1 MARKKIVQHRILD
14 LSATL
19 FVIVVVT
26 TLRSY
31 FLPTDDESIANTLTP
46 IGSLVQSVQ
55 QSLPLLSALV
65 WAMVLGFAGLDAGR
79 YGPKFSLYPAYTLM
93 AIPIFGVIAGAVMV
107 STDYLLSG
115 VAMLLMLFGTKYLLR
130 CIMRTE
136 SYNDLSLSMLCY
148 GTLPLLFAPAAIL
161 YLVLPFLVLVVR
173 NTWRDW
179 VVSTFSLAFPLLAI
193 SYWRWCA
200 GLGFRSAGEM
210 IYTSMFTASEF
221 SFFSTLNIAG
231 IALLGIIIVMVACAI
246 SLIISDRY
254 SLKVKSR
261 AVMRFN
267 AFMLLATLVMFFMPG
282 CTATIFAIIATPVAL
297 LSPIVFVRM
306 GVGFTESLYRLLL
319 LAAAANMV
327 VMSL

>member
-1 MARKKIVQHRILD
+1 
-14 LSATL
+14 
-19 FVIVVVT
+19 
-26 TLRSY
+26 
-31 FLPTDDESIANTLTP
+31 
-46 IGSLVQSVQ
+46 
-55 QSLPLLSALV
+55 
-65 WAMVLGFAGLDAGR
+65 
-79 YGPKFSLYPAYTLM
+79 
-93 AIPIFGVIAGAVMV
+93 
-107 STDYLLSG
+107 
-115 VAMLLMLFGTKYLLR
+115 
-130 CIMRTE
+130 MRTE

-282 CTATIFAIIATPVAL
+282 CTATIFAIIATPVAI